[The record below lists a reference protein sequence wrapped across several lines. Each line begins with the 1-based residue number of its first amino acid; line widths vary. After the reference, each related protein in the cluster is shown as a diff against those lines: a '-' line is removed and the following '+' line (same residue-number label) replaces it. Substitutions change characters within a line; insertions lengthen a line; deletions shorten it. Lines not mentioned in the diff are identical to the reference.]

1 MSKYHRH
8 QLYCHRHHQGFAEL
22 MRMTTSVTSTG
33 TKEKI
38 PEAVPAPGLQ
48 NTKHKHRTKIPT
60 QNTKHKDHQFEQRKI

>member
-8 QLYCHRHHQGFAEL
+8 QLYCHRHHQGSAEL
-22 MRMTTSVTSTG
+22 TRMTTSVTSTG

-48 NTKHKHRTKIPT
+48 NTNT
-60 QNTKHKDHQFEQRKI
+60 NTKNKEHQFEQRKI